1 MENLCSPLLLHHCLS
16 SLEVELV
23 SSKLVGGSHLGG
35 FFWRENEES
44 VLAPQ
49 PRTMVP

>member
-1 MENLCSPLLLHHCLS
+1 MENFCSPLLPHHCLS
-16 SLEVELV
+16 SPKMELV

-49 PRTMVP
+49 PRTMTP